1 MDMRI
6 PTDIPLRKWIREL
19 IRDGRVGQFYLT
31 EDWKELRQ
39 EVLWDYQYECQ
50 ECLKKGRYTR
60 ADCVHHVNE
69 VRHRPDLAMSRT
81 YFDKEGNVQPNLVP
95 LCNTCHN
102 VVHDKLGGWQKKD
115 KFTNE
120 EKW

>member
-1 MDMRI
+1 MRI
-6 PTDIPLRKWIREL
+6 PTDIPLYKWIREL
-19 IRDGRVGQFYLT
+19 IRDGKVGQFYLT

-50 ECLKKGRYTR
+50 ECLKKGNYTR

-102 VVHDKLGGWQKKD
+102 IVHDKLGGWQKKD